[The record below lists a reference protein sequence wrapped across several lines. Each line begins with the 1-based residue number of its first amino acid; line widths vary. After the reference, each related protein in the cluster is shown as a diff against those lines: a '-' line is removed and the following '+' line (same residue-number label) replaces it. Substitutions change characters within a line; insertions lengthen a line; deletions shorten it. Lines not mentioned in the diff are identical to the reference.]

1 MSAISNRLKNKNR
14 YLFWIAE
21 IDRCIH
27 EIAVS
32 GTASASLSAG
42 GGSQSYTRADLDKL
56 QKLRGKYAARV
67 QEINM
72 AIAAFPNSTGIRHV
86 TTVRCGGAWH

>member
-27 EIAVS
+27 EIATS
-32 GTASASLSAG
+32 GTASATLSAG

-56 QKLRGKYAARV
+56 RRLRGVYASRV

-72 AIAAFPNSTGIRHV
+72 ALAAYPNNTGIRHV
-86 TTVRCGGAWH
+86 QTVRGGGLWR

>member
-1 MSAISNRLKNKNR
+1 MSANSNRIKNKNR

-27 EIAVS
+27 EIAIS

-42 GGSQSYTRADLDKL
+42 GGSQSYTHADIDKL
-56 QKLRGKYAARV
+56 RKLRGVYVSRV

-72 AIAAFPNSTGIRHV
+72 ALAAFPNSTGIRHV
-86 TTVRCGGAWH
+86 QTVRCGGFWR